1 MLTRSALFFA
11 NLPPQALQQKAV
23 LSWSPDDVSQWIKA
37 IGFSEYSAKFHK
49 NAVGGQELIT
59 VTSSDLKALG
69 VTALGHQKAILAKV
83 ASLHAD
89 SEETAAKAVAPGKSK
104 SAGAQK
110 ESEADLSS
118 VDDHSETN
126 SSSATNAANRLELVV
141 VLGDARRSVVVK
153 RSHDMDRV
161 LSKLE
166 DIFGFSVEIKVK
178 GQIVPDATKWSD
190 IVSRHATV
198 DPLEIAIERE
208 DPNKVH
214 KEERAMLQGLVDACF
229 VIDKMG
235 TILFQNFAAEDMLGY
250 DSAVIVGTNI
260 RELTPPEIRAK
271 HDSYLKRYLETGNAK
286 VIGSGRQVQAIHKK
300 GHEVSCWLSVTEQKK
315 ASGRHTFMGTLHEI
329 KSRDVG
335 QSGTKF
341 AVLDGISEAVL
352 VINSAGVMQFMNARM
367 EKLLGYTKEILGR
380 NVSTIMPEPYASSH
394 DSFIR
399 SYLKTGLPKVMGR
412 GGRIVVAKH
421 ANGSVVPISLEVD
434 ECILEGQ
441 RYFVGV
447 MQPKDSTR
455 KKKTTLLE
463 RTRAVVDQLAVAS
476 IVISPNGTVQA
487 FNQPAAALFGYEPTE
502 VVSQNV
508 RMLMNDADAEKHDSY
523 LLRHMQTGENR
534 IVGKFR
540 VVQAKASEK
549 VCFYLAD
556 IFDFCLDKAGQAV

>member
-1 MLTRSALFFA
+1 M
-11 NLPPQALQQKAV
+11 
-23 LSWSPDDVSQWIKA
+23 LSWTVDDVSQWIKA
-37 IGFSEYSAKFHK
+37 LGYSEYSAKFHK

-59 VTSSDLKALG
+59 LTSSDLKALG
-69 VTALGHQKAILAKV
+69 VSALGHQKAILSKV

-89 SEETAAKAVAPGKSK
+89 SEASSSKAKAAPSGNTGSHKD
-104 SAGAQK
+104 
-110 ESEADLSS
+110 SEGDLSS
-118 VDDHSETN
+118 VDDNSESN
-126 SSSATNAANRLELVV
+126 SSSATNAANRLELI
-141 VLGDARRSVVVK
+141 VLYGDGRRSVIIK
-153 RSHDMDRV
+153 RSYALDRV

-166 DIFGFSVEIKVK
+166 DVFGFAVEIKVK
-178 GQIVPDATKWSD
+178 GQVIEDATLWSD
-190 IVSRHATV
+190 LVSRHATV
-198 DPLEIAIERE
+198 DPMELSVERE
-208 DPNKVH
+208 NPNKIH

-229 VIDKMG
+229 IIDKTG
-235 TILFQNFAAEDMLGY
+235 TVLFQNFAAEDMLGY
-250 DSAVIVGTNI
+250 DTTELVGTNI
-260 RELTPPEIRAK
+260 KELTPPEIRAK

-447 MQPKDSTR
+447 MHPKDATR

-487 FNQPAAALFGYEPTE
+487 FNHAAAALFGYDATE
-502 VVSQNV
+502 VISKNV
-508 RMLMNDADAEKHDSY
+508 RILMNDADAEKHDGY

-540 VVQAKASEK
+540 TVQAKVGSASR
-549 VCFYLAD
+549 AD
-556 IFDFCLDKAGQAV
+556 RRCLTHFFFFL